1 MRYTQAPYWTASSPP
16 TVDFF
21 RGRGKKEAWSF
32 FTKFTEAE
40 RKTKLM
46 EKIEVDTVGQLQVFL
61 LLKKADLLSYFEKLI
76 GVGGDNLMQLS
87 QISDDEL
94 VDIFTEIG
102 MIDKPA
108 HVLRFQRTL
117 NEWNTNPQIFIDE
130 MDNYEYCV
138 NTMKIEK
145 NFRKDFDNRI
155 KQLCEDFCDQA
166 EEREYACQLSSFS

>member
-1 MRYTQAPYWTASSPP
+1 MGI
-16 TVDFF
+16 FF

-40 RKTKLM
+40 RELELM
-46 EKIEVDTVGQLQVFL
+46 EKKEVDTVGQLQVFL

-166 EEREYACQLSSFS
+166 EEREYARQLYSFS